1 MSQYQEIRTALE
13 ARLAFLQH
21 RIAELEV
28 ALRRS
33 DGPRAQDFEDH
44 ANEVD
49 GEEVMQALD
58 DSGRKELTEIEAALA
73 RMDAGTYGICERTG
87 KRIPLARLKA
97 IPTARYTIPGAD
109 DDD

>member
-1 MSQYQEIRTALE
+1 MQDYSDIRAALE
-13 ARLAFLQH
+13 ARLAFVQQ
-21 RIAELEV
+21 RITELEV
-28 ALRRS
+28 ALRRT
-33 DGPRAQDFEDH
+33 DGPRAQDFEDL

-58 DSGRKELTEIEAALA
+58 DSGRKELTDIEAALA
-73 RMDAGTYGICERTG
+73 RMDAGTYGLCERTG

-97 IPTARYTIPGAD
+97 IPTARYTIPGVD